1 MWLLFTGSPKFLWL
15 IMIDLTARQCM
26 LLSKILEET
35 HFSSS
40 LAKEYAIIMD
50 LILAER
56 ENKRRS
62 EDKEW

>member
-1 MWLLFTGSPKFLWL
+1 MPS
-15 IMIDLTARQCM
+15 MELTARQCM